1 MTIQVYKILNKN
13 FPAYFSVLQAYDL
26 PPADKL
32 TDRPTK
38 SRFLAPSPKRLEEVG
53 PIEEIGQIH

>member
-38 SRFLAPSPKRLEEVG
+38 VALFPSPSQKTRRG
-53 PIEEIGQIH
+53 WTN